1 MTRER
6 WVLCTNTEYTFIVC
20 SNERV
25 IVMYGN
31 VTCSAVTR
39 WAENF
44 QQMWHTLTAR
54 SNTFLEF
61 EIKRYSLVK
70 EHLTAD
76 KEDIK
81 AI

>member
-1 MTRER
+1 
-6 WVLCTNTEYTFIVC
+6 
-20 SNERV
+20 
-25 IVMYGN
+25 MYGN
-31 VTCSAVTR
+31 VTCSTVTR
-39 WAENF
+39 WAVNF

-61 EIKRYSLVK
+61 EINRYSLVK